1 MKRLVVVGSW
11 LVAGSFFVVASLNA
25 QVTFDRLVRAAQE
38 PHNWLSYSG
47 GYFSQR
53 YTELAQITP
62 DNVKNLESAW
72 IYQLN
77 SREPT
82 STRFEVTPVVVDGV
96 MYIVQP
102 PNDIIALDAVTG
114 RPFWT
119 YSYNPSPQ
127 SRPCCGRL
135 NRGVA
140 IHEDRLFMGTIDG
153 HMIAVDAKTGKLLW
167 DRTVVNPEAGYA
179 FASAPLVIKD
189 KVIMGPAGGEY
200 GIR

>member
-1 MKRLVVVGSW
+1 MSFVVALFAS
-11 LVAGSFFVVASLNA
+11 FVVASLNA
-25 QVTFDRLVRAAQE
+25 QVTFDRLVRASQE

-72 IYQLN
+72 IYQLT

-82 STRFEVTPVVVDGV
+82 STRFEVTPVVVDGI

-114 RPFWT
+114 PSVLDVLVQPVAAVAPVLRP
-119 YSYNPSPQ
+119 
-127 SRPCCGRL
+127 
-135 NRGVA
+135 A
-140 IHEDRLFMGTIDG
+140 
-153 HMIAVDAKTGKLLW
+153 
-167 DRTVVNPEAGYA
+167 
-179 FASAPLVIKD
+179 
-189 KVIMGPAGGEY
+189 
-200 GIR
+200 